1 MKKNVIYKRESQ
13 KEVSFFV
20 KKGYNK
26 TKLYHSDA
34 NTLVLNYVSGGY
46 RMTGKM
52 ENELGKVVIDNEV
65 IATYA
70 GSVAVECFGIVGM
83 AAVNMKD
90 GLVKLLKRDYL
101 THGINVTVDEENN
114 ITIDF
119 HVIVAY
125 GVSIETVSDNLIST
139 VKYQVEEFTGMKIAK
154 INIYVEGVRVI
165 D

>member
-1 MKKNVIYKRESQ
+1 MKGHMNTNMGEI
-13 KEVSFFV
+13 FV
-20 KKGYNK
+20 
-26 TKLYHSDA
+26 
-34 NTLVLNYVSGGY
+34 
-46 RMTGKM
+46 
-52 ENELGKVVIDNEV
+52 DNEV

-101 THGINVTVDEENN
+101 THGINVDVDENN
-114 ITIDF
+114 KITIDF

-125 GVSIETVSDNLIST
+125 GVSIETVADNLIHT
-139 VKYQVEEFTGMKIAK
+139 VKYKVEEFTGMQVEN
-154 INIYVEGVRVI
+154 INVFVEGVRVI